1 MTKKSIRHYHL
12 FFVFQL
18 HNYEKPIAF
27 HHMSHTCE
35 AALHSDMCNIQSLFE
50 TLQKAC
56 QNKINFRLL
65 NKLSEHT
72 KAADVLPDD
81 YIYIDVI
88 EDMTDIIQKELDSNT
103 YEDLPVPAI
112 ARKENHLMCSIC
124 AKKDIL
130 YKIVDNKHLMSNYI
144 HNTIFRFDRLIYI
157 DGILTYNG
165 CVKSEFIEPYNKRVE
180 RFLETYGDNINLN
193 HTTQHQ
199 KIKKEKKMMPT
210 TFDVILYERPL
221 ETGLTKTDCTNI
233 FNSLKTDEA
242 YPIEIENPNG
252 TSSAMGFIT
261 TKAADAMDYDY
272 ADLEGHIKPLLTDI
286 TLGRPLGIYS
296 YVIKKQTFDIY
307 LSTQ

>member
-81 YIYIDVI
+81 YIYINVI

-130 YKIVDNKHLMSNYI
+130 YKIVDNKRLMSNYI
-144 HNTIFRFDRLIYI
+144 HNTIFRFDRRIYI
-157 DGILTYNG
+157 DGILTYDG
-165 CVKSEFIEPYNKRVE
+165 CVKSENKE
-180 RFLETYGDNINLN
+180 RK
-193 HTTQHQ
+193 
-199 KIKKEKKMMPT
+199 KIMPT

-272 ADLEGHIKPLLTDI
+272 ADLEGHIKPLLADI
-286 TLGRPLGIYS
+286 TLGSPLGIYS
-296 YVIKKQTFDIY
+296 YVIKTRTFDIY